1 LFQNNERRRPVRIMA
16 VLELRCF
23 MQQQTQAP
31 AAATDPASLDPD
43 VLGALVDVVDPEVG
57 IGIVELGLVYRATR
71 DADGI
76 AVDMTLTTQAC
87 PLGEMIADEAR
98 LALKRRFPDAAS
110 ITVQLVH
117 TPAWTPDRIS
127 DRARSLLGY

>member
-1 LFQNNERRRPVRIMA
+1 
-16 VLELRCF
+16 

-31 AAATDPASLDPD
+31 AATTDATALDPD

-71 DADGI
+71 GVDGI

-98 LALKRRFPDAAS
+98 TALKRRFPDAAS